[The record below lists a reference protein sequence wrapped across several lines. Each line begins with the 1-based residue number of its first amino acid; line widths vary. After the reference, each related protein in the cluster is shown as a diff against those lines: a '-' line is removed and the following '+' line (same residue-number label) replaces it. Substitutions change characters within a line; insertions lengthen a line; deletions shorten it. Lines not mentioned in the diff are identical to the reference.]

1 MSNEEIA
8 RAFHEVYNEYWLRY
22 RKSNLQKD
30 DEEGWDRLRDE
41 GFAIIR
47 KYGEHDLVKHMVIDL
62 MNELDRRMRQ
72 GENKS

>member
-1 MSNEEIA
+1 MSNEDISK
-8 RAFHEVYNEYWLRY
+8 AFQEVYNVFWLKHRN
-22 RKSNLQKD
+22 SNLQKD
-30 DEEGWDRLRDE
+30 DEEGWNRLRDE

-47 KYGEHDLVKHMVIDL
+47 KYGEHDLVKHMVIGL